1 MKNNSTK
8 TNKAFTL
15 IELLVVIAII
25 AILAG
30 LLLPALAK
38 AKARAQRINCVNN
51 LKQVA
56 LGFRLWSNDNGD
68 KFPWMVDPNDG
79 GARGLAIDMQFLVA
93 SNEIGT
99 PKVCACPSD
108 PNRSTTSIWYDPGN
122 AAGSFKANTGK
133 YLSYFYSPEAIET
146 QPSMILLG
154 DRNIYNK
161 PTSLTRANI
170 TVSGTNPNPKW
181 DETMHV
187 NAGNVALADGSVH
200 QVNNSGLARQFLSAF
215 DAMSTSSSNTITII
229 YP

>member
-1 MKNNSTK
+1 MKNNGIK
-8 TNKAFTL
+8 NNKAFTL

-38 AKARAQRINCVNN
+38 AKAKAQRINCVNN
-51 LKQVA
+51 LKQIA
-56 LGFRLWSNDNGD
+56 LGFRFWSNDNGD

-79 GARGLAIDMQFLVA
+79 GARGQAIDRQYLVA
-93 SNEIGT
+93 TNEIGT

-108 PNRSTTSIWYDPGN
+108 PNRSATVDWNLFAGN
-122 AAGSFKANTGK
+122 ANK

-146 QPSMILLG
+146 QPQMILLG
-154 DRNIYNK
+154 DRNINGR
-161 PTSLTRANI
+161 PTSISRT
-170 TVSGTNPNPKW
+170 TVSVSGTNPNPKW

-187 NAGNVALADGSVH
+187 NAGNVALADGSVQ
-200 QVNNSGLARQFLSAF
+200 QVNNSGLARQFDAAF
-215 DAMSTSSSNTITII
+215 QSMSSSASNVITIV